1 MTDLLAELEQLH
13 PLVASAKQSLALG
26 SAVEKARKPV
36 EQAPRHAAL
45 LAHLVAC
52 AKELDGLSD
61 PGLRQRL
68 EGAIDKA
75 EDVGGALETAATA
88 DELEAVATDYPGVAA
103 EIVRALDSLR
113 TRWTQIVARDFADL
127 PAVGELLLK
136 ISGAETIGSDLK
148 QIGQQAQA
156 LAATD
161 PQAEQLAAAAAAL
174 RARRAL
180 TLDAMRAFTGEAEVD
195 AFLQGVIQQRAT
207 LELVTPRVLAWL
219 KDHGALDAFR
229 VRS

>member
-1 MTDLLAELEQLH
+1 MTDLLAELERLQ

-36 EQAPRHAAL
+36 EQAPRHAAFL
-45 LAHLVAC
+45 GHLVAC
-52 AKELDGLSD
+52 ARALDGLSE

-75 EDVGGALETAATA
+75 QDVGGALEVAATA
-88 DELEAVATDYPGVAA
+88 DELEAVAVDYPGVAA

-113 TRWTQIVARDFADL
+113 TRWAQIVARDFADL

-136 ISGAETIGSDLK
+136 ISGAEAIGSDLK
-148 QIGQQAQA
+148 QIGQAAQG
-156 LAATD
+156 LADSD

-174 RARRAL
+174 RARRAH
-180 TLDAMRAFTGEAEVD
+180 TLDAMRAFTGQAEVD

-207 LELVTPRVLAWL
+207 LELVTPGVLTWL
-219 KDHGALDAFR
+219 TEHGALDAFR